1 MMPIAIIVSAKIKW
15 LGFLTFIA
23 ALPSSRTEPN
33 LAPGPGV
40 WTRATARLV
49 VRPMIDSKVLEGKLA
64 LVTGAS
70 RGIGAATAQTLA
82 AAGAH
87 VILVGRTSS
96 ALEEV
101 EEAIHE
107 AGGTATIAP
116 LDLTEGESI
125 GKLAAAV
132 TQRWERLDILVL
144 NAAILGSLTPVQD
157 IDPKEYSRILSLNLL
172 ANQALIAAF
181 DPLLRRAERADVVAL
196 TSSVGGE
203 PRAFW
208 GAYGSSKA
216 ALETLLLAYADE
228 TEFTGRMHIHIVDPG
243 ATRTRMRALAF
254 PGEEPESVKPPEV
267 VARAIVERLT
277 ADVPSGEK
285 VRVDAEQT

>member
-1 MMPIAIIVSAKIKW
+1 MA
-15 LGFLTFIA
+15 
-23 ALPSSRTEPN
+23 E
-33 LAPGPGV
+33 
-40 WTRATARLV
+40 
-49 VRPMIDSKVLEGKLA
+49 SKPLDGKLA

-70 RGIGAATAQTLA
+70 RGIGAATAEALA

-87 VILVGRTSS
+87 VILVARTPS

-101 EEAIHE
+101 EDRIHQ

-125 GKLAAAV
+125 GKLAVAV
-132 TQRWERLDILVL
+132 AERWGKLEVLVL
-144 NAAILGSLTPVQD
+144 NAAMLGSLTPVQD
-157 IDPKEYSRILSLNLL
+157 IDPKEYSRLLSLNLL

-181 DPLLRRAERADVVAL
+181 DPLLKRADKADVVAL
-196 TSSVGGE
+196 TSSVGAE

-216 ALETLLLAYADE
+216 ALETLLGAYADE
-228 TEFTGRMHIHIVDPG
+228 TEHIGRVRVHIVDPG

-254 PGEEPESVKPPEV
+254 PGEEPDSIKPPEV
-267 VARAIVERLT
+267 VADAIVERLIAET
-277 ADVPSGEK
+277 STGEK
-285 VRVDAEQT
+285 IRVDA